1 MLLIASVGATLITM
15 GYLEKQ
21 GKISINRTIL
31 YIILGLF
38 AIWIGWWGLGKIT
51 DTFLLNI

>member
-31 YIILGLF
+31 YIIIGLF
-38 AIWIGWWGLGKIT
+38 AVWSGWWGLEKIAN
-51 DTFLLNI
+51 TFLLNI